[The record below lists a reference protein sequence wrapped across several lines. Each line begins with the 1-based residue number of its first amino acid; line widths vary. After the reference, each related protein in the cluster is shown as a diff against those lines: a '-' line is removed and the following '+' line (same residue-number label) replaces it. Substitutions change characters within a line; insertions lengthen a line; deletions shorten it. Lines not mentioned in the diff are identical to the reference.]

1 MTRILGTRNGPS
13 GTHEGFL
20 VRLSNGC
27 DLTVRV
33 ETNVDLTGPVP
44 LRVGEHVTV
53 RGEYEYTSLGG
64 VIHWTHHDPRGRH
77 PGGYVISD
85 GKVYQ

>member
-1 MTRILGTRNGPS
+1 M
-13 GTHEGFL
+13 
-20 VRLSNGC
+20 SNGC

-44 LRVGEHVTV
+44 LSLGEHVTV
-53 RGEYEYTSLGG
+53 RGEYEYYPLGG

-77 PGGYVISD
+77 PGGYIISD
-85 GKVYQ
+85 GRVYQ